1 MYIKNNLCY
10 TIYVKQK
17 IIISCIVILL
27 CYVGFLFIKPHQK
40 ITNYPSS
47 GDSIIAF
54 GDSLIEGVGAT
65 PGKDLVS
72 QLSKKIGEPIINLG
86 ISGNTTAQGLARV
99 DRVAEYKPQVVLV
112 LLGGNDYLQKVPK
125 EETFKN
131 LETIVSR
138 IQNTGA
144 VVVLLGIQGGVFTD
158 PYNTEF
164 ESLAQK
170 KGAVYVSNVLEGL
183 VGNSRYMSDAIH
195 PNDVGYSK
203 IVDRIYPE
211 VKKVLR

>member
-1 MYIKNNLCY
+1 M
-10 TIYVKQK
+10 
-17 IIISCIVILL
+17 
-27 CYVGFLFIKPHQK
+27 
-40 ITNYPSS
+40 
-47 GDSIIAF
+47 
-54 GDSLIEGVGAT
+54 
-65 PGKDLVS
+65 
-72 QLSKKIGEPIINLG
+72 
-86 ISGNTTAQGLARV
+86 
-99 DRVAEYKPQVVLV
+99 LV